1 MPHVTPRHRED
12 LEVLEPVLAASQ
24 ALMGFVPNS
33 MTTMAHMPQ
42 LTVAFSMLA
51 GVVFGGD
58 LQQIMRNYQSVVENP
73 ALGRTD
79 PVLTAELVQLIAY
92 SVSLSAGCQYCQAHT
107 SHNANRFGLSE
118 EKLQQ
123 VLSYETADV
132 FSSEE
137 RALIAIALAAGQVPN
152 ETNAQHFE
160 ALKEHFDERQIVQIV
175 AVISMFG
182 FLNRWND
189 TMATELENKPIEF
202 AQSVLAQ
209 GGWNVGKHEHA
220 G

>member
-1 MPHVTPRHRED
+1 MPHINPRHRED

-33 MTTMAHMPQ
+33 MTTMAHVPQ
-42 LTVAFSMLA
+42 LTVAVSMLA

-58 LQQIMRNYQSVVENP
+58 LQQMMRNYQSVVENQ
-73 ALGRTD
+73 ALGRAD
-79 PVLTAELVQLIAY
+79 HPGLTAELVQLIAY

-107 SHNANRFGLSE
+107 SHNANRFGISE

-137 RALIAIALAAGQVPN
+137 RALIAIALAA
-152 ETNAQHFE
+152 
-160 ALKEHFDERQIVQIV
+160 
-175 AVISMFG
+175 
-182 FLNRWND
+182 
-189 TMATELENKPIEF
+189 
-202 AQSVLAQ
+202 
-209 GGWNVGKHEHA
+209 
-220 G
+220 